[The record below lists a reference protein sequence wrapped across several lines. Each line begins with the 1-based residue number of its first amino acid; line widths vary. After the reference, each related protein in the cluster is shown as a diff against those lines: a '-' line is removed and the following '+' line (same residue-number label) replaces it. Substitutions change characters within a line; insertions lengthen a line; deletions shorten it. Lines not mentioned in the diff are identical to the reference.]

1 MALQN
6 FKVAYSL
13 TGLDYIDLTNVVSV
27 SANVGRRAQLDQYN
41 ASTAQVVLRYPTGYA
56 SPIAAL
62 VTGTFIYIYNN
73 SSRDV
78 FKGRISNV
86 DVKYGLPYVGG
97 VGNADYITLSVE
109 SAFAQL
115 GRLQGLNYSMIADS
129 IYNQMVYGYNE
140 TGLRMYWSQI
150 NGGISGSGPQMAA
163 TTISGTWGDW
173 INRCATTTNGRMQ
186 DAGGEAVTLL
196 SPFSLPTSTIN
207 FSDTANNATN
217 QVYDQ
222 IEFNS
227 LADNYYTQVTVTP
240 ESFVSQTSL
249 KSGAVKP
256 YRTLQTNT
264 LNASTGQA
272 ADYSKYL
279 LSNYETPKFA
289 IASISCLSE
298 AQTAFRLDRIGTNAG
313 VPQMIGVSCTVSF
326 RGTVYSTII
335 EGVAVSAT
343 PEGSRYTYYLSGADL
358 NAYLLLNNTTYGRL
372 DFNKL
377 GY

>member
-1 MALQN
+1 MAIQN

-13 TGLDYIDLTNVVSV
+13 TGLSYIDLTNVVSI
-27 SANVGRRAQLDQYN
+27 SANLGRRAQLDQYN

-56 SPIAAL
+56 SPITAL
-62 VTGTFIYIYNN
+62 VTGTYINIYNA
-73 SSRDV
+73 SSRAV
-78 FKGRISNV
+78 FLGRISNV
-86 DVKYGLPYVGG
+86 EVKYGLPYVGG
-97 VGNADYITLSVE
+97 VGNADYVTLSVE

-115 GRLQGLNYSMIADS
+115 GRLQGLNYSMITDTMT
-129 IYNQMVYGYNE
+129 NQMTYGFSE

-150 NGGISGSGPQMAA
+150 AGGIGASGPQMAA
-163 TTISGTWGDW
+163 TTISDTWGDW
-173 INRCATTTNGRMQ
+173 VNRCATTTNARMQ
-186 DAGGEAVTLL
+186 DAAGEAITLF

-207 FSDTANNATN
+207 FSDTANDATN

-222 IEFNS
+222 IEFES
-227 LADNYYTQVTVTP
+227 LADNFYTQVTVSP
-240 ESFVSQTSL
+240 ESFGSQTKL

-264 LNASTGQA
+264 LNANTGQA
-272 ADYSKYL
+272 ADYADYL
-279 LSNYETPKFA
+279 LSNYQTPKFA
-289 IASISCLSE
+289 IGSISCLSE
-298 AQTAFRLDRIGTNAG
+298 AQNAFRLDRIGTNAG
-313 VPQMIGVSCTVSF
+313 VPQMIGVSCTVTF

-335 EGVAVSAT
+335 EGVSVTAT

-358 NAYLLLNNTTYGRL
+358 NAYLLLDNATFGRL